1 MIKNR
6 QKSSKMIKND
16 QKININ
22 RKILICVNNK
32 SNYSERVQF

>member
-1 MIKNR
+1 
-6 QKSSKMIKND
+6 MIKND
-16 QKININ
+16 QKMNIN